1 MEVKNVIY
9 VVTAHRT
16 TRSQHSYVVGLYE
29 NLEDA
34 EKSAE
39 IEEYNRGGKY
49 DMLIKSFF
57 LNKIPEKI
65 TDNEL

>member
-9 VVTAHRT
+9 VVTAHRN

-29 NLEDA
+29 NFEDA

-49 DMLIKSFF
+49 AMLINSFF
-57 LNKIPEKI
+57 LNKIPEEI
-65 TDNEL
+65 IDNEL

>member
-1 MEVKNVIY
+1 MKNVIY

>member
-1 MEVKNVIY
+1 MKNVIY

-39 IEEYNRGGKY
+39 IEEHNRGGKY
-49 DMLIKSFF
+49 AMLIKSFF

>member
-1 MEVKNVIY
+1 MKNVIH